1 MFSLRKLFWLVFPT
15 TVLLLGMVIILG
27 ARQYVLSGKY
37 TDIITR
43 NENAL
48 FHFITVREAVTEA
61 LITTD
66 YKKLD
71 NLIPDMEQ
79 LNASFSGMQETPF
92 VPAELK
98 LTLLDKIDLPGIV
111 IQMRK
116 LAAGDGGETE
126 KKNVQVEMRNIG
138 TYLVQYDRILATQAR
153 SRINNLQLII
163 IGSMGI
169 VISILSFSLILLY
182 RNSILPVLNI
192 TKQLQD
198 NSGEI
203 TNIHPEDNPSLE
215 TLELIEA
222 IHTQIVAKQT
232 LSSANDDQ
240 ESAQY
245 SILVEHI
252 NGSTNQLN
260 GLINYAQLLAD
271 TDEHL
276 YSAQQKELLDKIIE
290 TSTEIERSWKQI

>member
-27 ARQYVLSGKY
+27 ARQYALSGKY
-37 TDIITR
+37 TAIITE
-43 NENAL
+43 NEKAL
-48 FHFITVREAVTEA
+48 FHFITIREALTEA
-61 LITTD
+61 LITKD
-66 YKKLD
+66 SPKLLT
-71 NLIPDMEQ
+71 LIPDIEK
-79 LNASFSGMQETPF
+79 LNATFSRMQETPY

-98 LTLLDKIDLPGIV
+98 LDLLNRIDLPGIV

-116 LAAGDGGETE
+116 LSSEAGGDSE
-126 KKNVQVEMRNIG
+126 KQNVQEEMRNIG

-153 SRINNLQLII
+153 SRIHDLQLII

-169 VISILSFSLILLY
+169 IISILSFSLILLY

-192 TKQLQD
+192 TKQLQQD
-198 NSGEI
+198 NSADTTI
-203 TNIHPEDNPSLE
+203 IPESNPSLE

-222 IHTQIVAKQT
+222 IHSQIGAMQT
-232 LSSANDDQ
+232 LNSIRDEED
-240 ESAQY
+240 SAQH
-245 SILVEHI
+245 SNLIDQI
-252 NGSTNQLN
+252 NGSTNHLN

-276 YSAQQKELLDKIIE
+276 YSAQQKELLGKIIE
-290 TSTEIERSWKQI
+290 TSTEIERSWKQF

>member
-1 MFSLRKLFWLVFPT
+1 MLSLRKLFWLVFPT
-15 TVLLLGMVIILG
+15 TVLLLGMIIILG
-27 ARQYVLSGKY
+27 TRQYVLSGKY

-43 NENAL
+43 NEKAL
-48 FHFITVREAVTEA
+48 FHFITIREAVTEA

-66 YKKLD
+66 HKKLV
-71 NLIPDMEQ
+71 NLVPDMEQ
-79 LNASFSGMQETPF
+79 LNASFSGMQETPY

-111 IQMRK
+111 IQLRK
-116 LAAGDGGETE
+116 LAAGDGGDIER
-126 KKNVQVEMRNIG
+126 KNVQDEMRNIG

-153 SRINNLQLII
+153 SRIHNLQLII

-169 VISILSFSLILLY
+169 VVSILSFSLILLY

-192 TKQLQD
+192 TKQLQES
-198 NSGEI
+198 SGEA
-203 TNIHPEDNPSLE
+203 TNIRPEDNPSLE
-215 TLELIEA
+215 IFELIEA
-222 IHTQIVAKQT
+222 IHTQIEVKQT
-232 LSSANDDQ
+232 LSSAGDDQ

-245 SILVEHI
+245 SLLVEHI

-290 TSTEIERSWKQI
+290 ASTEIERSWKQF